1 MMPQVDVHES
11 ALLQS
16 TLLMTEFKVSA
27 SVTGGADAI
36 DAELKRLTA
45 RMMTN
50 ETIPTLALP
59 LIITFSN

>member
-1 MMPQVDVHES
+1 
-11 ALLQS
+11 
-16 TLLMTEFKVSA
+16 MTEFKVSA
-27 SVTGGADAI
+27 SVTEGADAI

-50 ETIPTLALP
+50 EKILTLTLP